1 MALLVVTGLPC
12 SGRTTRV
19 QEIRAN
25 FESRLASSP
34 TLSSVRVVQDA
45 DVHVDR
51 HVYESQRTEGRA
63 RAAYLSAVR
72 RALSTSAIVIA
83 DGGAGLNIKGSRY
96 ELWCAARELGLRC
109 ATLYVACTQ
118 DLCRAWNAKRRA
130 HGEPCYTDAC
140 LDELMF
146 RFEEPTPEARW
157 HRPLFT
163 TTSVGSADHPEC
175 LPTPLDAIWDAM
187 TLARVQPPKAVTA
200 VVRIIAYD
208 FVRHLGHSFPSPT
221 NIDKSG
227 KKRPTIAWNFSI
239 PSHRAYCRRSLS
251 TVPTEA
257 H

>member
-1 MALLVVTGLPC
+1 MIFL
-12 SGRTTRV
+12 
-19 QEIRAN
+19 
-25 FESRLASSP
+25 F
-34 TLSSVRVVQDA
+34 
-45 DVHVDR
+45 
-51 HVYESQRTEGRA
+51 
-63 RAAYLSAVR
+63 
-72 RALSTSAIVIA
+72 LST
-83 DGGAGLNIKGSRY
+83 Y
-96 ELWCAARELGLRC
+96 
-109 ATLYVACTQ
+109 TL
-118 DLCRAWNAKRRA
+118 
-130 HGEPCYTDAC
+130 PS
-140 LDELMF
+140 LDELML

-257 H
+257 HWQAVFRCSSPRPFHRLPSCSSAHHYICFLRLHGYKRCGVSLCACTQARLKSPIVLT

>member
-1 MALLVVTGLPC
+1 M
-12 SGRTTRV
+12 
-19 QEIRAN
+19 
-25 FESRLASSP
+25 
-34 TLSSVRVVQDA
+34 
-45 DVHVDR
+45 
-51 HVYESQRTEGRA
+51 
-63 RAAYLSAVR
+63 
-72 RALSTSAIVIA
+72 
-83 DGGAGLNIKGSRY
+83 
-96 ELWCAARELGLRC
+96 
-109 ATLYVACTQ
+109 ACTQ

-130 HGEPCYTDAC
+130 HGEPCYTDAWYVRAPSVSLYMIFLFLSTYTLPS

-221 NIDKSG
+221 NIDESG

>member
-187 TLARVQPPKAVTA
+187 TLAQVQPPKAVTA
-200 VVRIIAYD
+200 V
-208 FVRHLGHSFPSPT
+208 LGTSRYHHT
-221 NIDKSG
+221 E
-227 KKRPTIAWNFSI
+227 R
-239 PSHRAYCRRSLS
+239 
-251 TVPTEA
+251 TVGA